1 VFGRQLD
8 RPLAGRRF
16 QDAVARRLENIP
28 EQLHVLL
35 VVLDHE
41 DLLAGHA

>member
-1 VFGRQLD
+1 MLGRQLD
-8 RPLAGRRF
+8 RPPAGRRLER
-16 QDAVARRLENIP
+16 AVPARLEDVP

-41 DLLAGHA
+41 DLLAGHG